1 MYRSPLLL
9 ALAALLLLLTS
20 PNAAGAQGSAPPL
33 TVSDRG
39 TFVVFPDRI
48 SFNAQIRSRAPV
60 TQVVLEYGVVK
71 RTCGDIT
78 AKAFPKFRPGTA
90 LDVNWTWEM
99 LQTGSEP
106 PGAVIWYRWRVTD
119 RDGNTAVTP
128 DAHVTW
134 LDTTYEWQQL
144 VKDDLTLHWYDGSRA
159 FASDLLNT
167 MVGGVEQLASMT
179 GVRPQAPI
187 HLYVYG
193 DTAEMQDAILYEPSW
208 TGGAA
213 FPANNITIIGIHPAN
228 LEWGKRTVVHELTH
242 LIVGQMTF
250 SCGENVPTWLNEG
263 IAVYAEGG
271 LDGWSEARFRQ
282 AVAEN
287 SLLSVRDLTNGF
299 SAHPDLADLSYSQS
313 YSLVAYLVERHGP
326 ERLLA
331 LFERLRAGAS
341 VEAGLQQAYG
351 LGLDA
356 LEDGWRGWV
365 GAGPRPQAASAA
377 PPEPTPIPT
386 YAPLGAAPT
395 SAVRPPAR
403 TTAPTATATLAP
415 TAEAMATATLEAG
428 EPAGGVVDAQPPASR
443 GSDPRAISAALLF
456 LVGLCLAGTASW
468 KLFGG
473 RS

>member
-1 MYRSPLLL
+1 MSRIPLLL
-9 ALAALLLLLTS
+9 VVLLLLLTG
-20 PNAAGAQGSAPPL
+20 PQAASAQGASTSL

-48 SFNAQIRSRAPV
+48 SFNAHISSKIPV
-60 TQVVLEYGVVK
+60 SEVVLEYGVEK
-71 RTCGDIT
+71 RTCGNIT
-78 AKAFPKFRPGTA
+78 AKAFPKFTPGTE

-128 DAHVTW
+128 DARVTW
-134 LDTTYEWQQL
+134 LDNTYEWQQL
-144 VKDDLTLHWYDGSRA
+144 VRDELTLHWYDGSRA
-159 FASDLLNT
+159 FAADLLDT
-167 MVGGVEQLASMT
+167 MASGVKQLEQMT

-193 DTAEMQDAILYEPSW
+193 NTTEMQEAMLYEPSW
-208 TGGAA
+208 TGGVA

-228 LEWGKRTVVHELTH
+228 LEWGKRTIVHELTH

-271 LDGWSEARFRQ
+271 LDSWSEARFRQ
-282 AVAEN
+282 AVAANE
-287 SLLSVRDLTNGF
+287 LLSVRDLTNGF

-313 YSLVAYLVERHGP
+313 YSLVAYLVERYGS

-331 LFERLRAGAS
+331 LFERLRGGAT
-341 VEAGLQQAYG
+341 VEAGLQSAYG
-351 LGLDA
+351 IGLDV

-365 GAGPRPQAASAA
+365 GAGPRPQAAPAA
-377 PPEPTPIPT
+377 SPQPTPIPT
-386 YAPLGAAPT
+386 YAPLAVAPT
-395 SAVRPPAR
+395 SAVRPPVR
-403 TTAPTATATLAP
+403 TPAPTATAMP
-415 TAEAMATATLEAG
+415 TAAATATP
-428 EPAGGVVDAQPPASR
+428 EPAGGVVDAPAPARR
-443 GSDPRAISAALLF
+443 GADPRAIGGGLLF
-456 LVGLCLAGTASW
+456 VAGLALTGAASW

-473 RS
+473 R